1 MVHKWYIYVV
11 IEELKQEV
19 EKVFGQKIQKRKQCE
34 DLAQDLYTKTGVF
47 ISYNT
52 FRRLF
57 GVIEYREPR
66 ISTLDALSKY
76 TGFSSYRD
84 FMNRFHSADE
94 WPKWENLFLGVDK
107 QDTSK
112 LVDMFKYRFYQKDDF
127 SYSFSVLLR
136 ELIYRRDL
144 KSLQV
149 ILAQDEWSFANL
161 PYELALRIGVV
172 VGRQFRFV
180 EDEAFE
186 HELLKIPLF
195 RDLVLKMFVDYSGL
209 NKKYGS
215 WISYVNQLPDID
227 EESFFFTNGVLIWK
241 DLLNGHQIT
250 SEHLS
255 RIPALNVDLHPILYG
270 RLAALYLMTEITE
283 EERIQLFND
292 WSVLIKKH
300 PERTLEY
307 IFVSNV
313 QCLVFPSMDF
323 SNFLYSFD
331 KHASNVHFWYNL
343 SQLNVYYLSLVQH
356 ALFVGQTHKARTYLQ
371 QIDLTYLRYGYDEFL
386 LLFVY
391 LFQHELCEA
400 PAEKQNHWQQLLDHA
415 TYLNYPIFTEEYF
428 RGYFDFLLEN

>member
-1 MVHKWYIYVV
+1 MVHKWYIYDV
-11 IEELKQEV
+11 IEKLKQEV

-34 DLAQDLYTKTGVF
+34 ELAEDLYAKTGVF

-57 GVIEYREPR
+57 GIIEYREPR
-66 ISTLDALSKY
+66 ISTLDILSKY
-76 TGFSSYRD
+76 IGFSSYRD
-84 FMNRFHSADE
+84 FMNRFHSVDE

-112 LVDMFKYRFYQKDDF
+112 LVDKFKYRFYQKDDF
-127 SYSFSVLLR
+127 PYSFSVLLR

-161 PYELALRIGVV
+161 PYELALKIGVV
-172 VGRQFRFV
+172 VGSQFRFV
-180 EDEAFE
+180 ADEAFE
-186 HELLKIPLF
+186 QELLKIPLF

-215 WISYVNQLPDID
+215 WISYVNQLPNID
-227 EESFFFTNGVLIWK
+227 EESLFFTNGVLIWK
-241 DLLNGHQIT
+241 DLLNGCQIT
-250 SEHLS
+250 AEHLN
-255 RIPALNVDLHPILYG
+255 RIPALSVDLHPILYG
-270 RLAALYLMTEITE
+270 RIAALYLMTEISA
-283 EERIQLFND
+283 EERIHLFSD
-292 WSVLIKKH
+292 WSDLIKTH

-313 QCLVFPSMDF
+313 QCLVFPTMDF
-323 SNFLYSFD
+323 SNFLFSFE

-356 ALFVGQTHKARTYLQ
+356 ALFVGETQKAKNYLQ

-391 LFQHELCEA
+391 LFGHELSQD
-400 PAEKQNHWQQLLDHA
+400 PNEKNELWRKLLDHA
-415 TYLNYPIFTEEYF
+415 AYLSYPIFTEA
-428 RGYFDFLLEN
+428 YFDAYFESK

>member
-1 MVHKWYIYVV
+1 MVHKWYIYDV
-11 IEELKQEV
+11 IEKLKQEV

-34 DLAQDLYTKTGVF
+34 ELAEDLYAKTGVF

-57 GVIEYREPR
+57 GIIEYREPR
-66 ISTLDALSKY
+66 ISTLDILSKY
-76 TGFSSYRD
+76 IGFSSYRD
-84 FMNRFHSADE
+84 FMNRFHSVDE

-112 LVDMFKYRFYQKDDF
+112 LVDKFKYRFYQKDDF
-127 SYSFSVLLR
+127 PYSFSVLLR

-161 PYELALRIGVV
+161 PYELALKIGVV
-172 VGRQFRFV
+172 VGSQFRFV
-180 EDEAFE
+180 ADEAFE
-186 HELLKIPLF
+186 QELLKIPLF

-215 WISYVNQLPDID
+215 WISYVNQLPNID
-227 EESFFFTNGVLIWK
+227 EESYIFTNGVLIWK
-241 DLLNGHQIT
+241 DLLNGCQIT
-250 SEHLS
+250 AEHLN
-255 RIPALNVDLHPILYG
+255 RIPALSVDLHPILYG
-270 RLAALYLMTEITE
+270 RIAALYLMTEISS
-283 EERIQLFND
+283 EERIHLFSD
-292 WSVLIKKH
+292 WSDLIKKH

-323 SNFLYSFD
+323 SNFLFSFE

-356 ALFVGQTHKARTYLQ
+356 AIFVGQTQKAQDYLQ

-391 LFQHELCEA
+391 LFGHELSQD
-400 PAEKQNHWQQLLDHA
+400 PNEKNELWQQLLDHA
-415 TYLNYPIFTEEYF
+415 AYLSYPIFTDA
-428 RGYFDFLLEN
+428 YFDAYFESK

>member
-1 MVHKWYIYVV
+1 MVHKWYIYDV
-11 IEELKQEV
+11 IEKIKQEV

-34 DLAQDLYTKTGVF
+34 ELAEDLYAKTGVF

-57 GVIEYREPR
+57 GIIEYREPR
-66 ISTLDALSKY
+66 ISTLDILSKY
-76 TGFSSYRD
+76 IGFSSYRD
-84 FMNRFHSADE
+84 FMNRFHSVDE

-112 LVDMFKYRFYQKDDF
+112 LVDKFKYRFYQKDDF
-127 SYSFSVLLR
+127 PYSFSVLLR

-161 PYELALRIGVV
+161 PYELALKIGVV
-172 VGRQFRFV
+172 VGSQFRFV
-180 EDEAFE
+180 ADEAFE
-186 HELLKIPLF
+186 QELLKIPLF

-215 WISYVNQLPDID
+215 WISYVNQLPNID
-227 EESFFFTNGVLIWK
+227 EESYIFTNGVLIWK
-241 DLLNGHQIT
+241 DLLNGCQIT
-250 SEHLS
+250 AEHLN
-255 RIPALNVDLHPILYG
+255 RIPALSVDLHPILYG
-270 RLAALYLMTEITE
+270 RIAALYLMTEISA
-283 EERIQLFND
+283 EERIQLFSD
-292 WSVLIKKH
+292 WSVLIKKR

-313 QCLVFPSMDF
+313 QCLVFPTMDF
-323 SNFLYSFD
+323 SNFLFSFE

-343 SQLNVYYLSLVQH
+343 SQLNVYYLSLVQN
-356 ALFVGQTHKARTYLQ
+356 ALFVGETQKAKNYLQ

-391 LFQHELCEA
+391 LFGHELSQD
-400 PAEKQNHWQQLLDHA
+400 PNEKNELWQKLLDHA
-415 TYLNYPIFTEEYF
+415 AYLSYPIFTEA
-428 RGYFDFLLEN
+428 YFDAYFESK

>member
-1 MVHKWYIYVV
+1 MVHKWYIYAV
-11 IEELKQEV
+11 IKELKQEV

-34 DLAQDLYTKTGVF
+34 ELAEDLYTKTGVF

-57 GVIEYREPR
+57 GVIEYHEPR

-76 TGFSSYRD
+76 IGFSSYRD
-84 FMNRFHSADE
+84 FMNRFHSVDE
-94 WPKWENLFLGVDK
+94 WPKWENLFLGVDN
-107 QDTSK
+107 QDVTK

-161 PYELALRIGVV
+161 PYELALKIGVV

-180 EDEAFE
+180 DDEVFE
-186 HELLKIPLF
+186 QELLKIPLF
-195 RDLVLKMFVDYSGL
+195 RDLILKMFVDYSGL
-209 NKKYGS
+209 NKKYGT

-227 EESFFFTNGVLIWK
+227 EESVIFTNGVLIWK
-241 DLLNGHQIT
+241 DLLNGCQIT
-250 SEHLS
+250 AEHLS
-255 RIPALNVDLHPILYG
+255 HIPALSVDLHPILYG
-270 RLAALYLMTEITE
+270 RVAALYLMTEISV
-283 EERIQLFND
+283 EERIQLFSA
-292 WSVLIKKH
+292 WSDLIKKH

-323 SNFLYSFD
+323 SNFLYSFE

-356 ALFVGQTHKARTYLQ
+356 AIFTGQRSKAISILK
-371 QIDLTYLRYGYDEFL
+371 QIDLSYLRYGYDEFL

-391 LFQHELCEA
+391 LFQHELCLD
-400 PAEKQNHWQQLLDHA
+400 PNEKNELWQKLIDHA
-415 TYLNYPIFTEEYF
+415 AYLDYPIFTDAYF
-428 RGYFDFLLEN
+428 EAYFELK

>member
-1 MVHKWYIYVV
+1 MVHKWYIYDV

-34 DLAQDLYTKTGVF
+34 DLALDLYTKTGVF

-57 GVIEYREPR
+57 GIIEYREPR

-144 KSLQV
+144 SSLQV

-180 EDEAFE
+180 EDEVFE
-186 HELLKIPLF
+186 QELLKLPLF

-209 NKKYGS
+209 NKKYGT

-227 EESFFFTNGVLIWK
+227 EESLIFTNGVLVWK
-241 DLLNGHQIT
+241 DLLNGNNMT
-250 SEHLS
+250 SAHLE
-255 RIPALNVDLHPILYG
+255 RIPTLSKDMHPILYG
-270 RLAALYLMTEITE
+270 RVSALHLMAHQDETARDKILKE
-283 EERIQLFND
+283 
-292 WSVLIKKH
+292 WGMMIKLH

-307 IFVSNV
+307 VFVANV
-313 QCLVFPSMDF
+313 QCLVFPASDF
-323 SNFLYSFD
+323 ANFLFRFE
-331 KHASNVHFWYNL
+331 KHASKVHFWYNQ
-343 SQLNVYYLSLVQH
+343 SQLNVYYLFLVQH
-356 ALFVGQTHKARTYLQ
+356 TIFMGQRSKALNILN

-386 LLFVY
+386 LLFIHFFKY
-391 LFQHELCEA
+391 ELAEDPSKKEA
-400 PAEKQNHWQQLLDHA
+400 HWKRLIEHA
-415 TYLNYPIFTEEYF
+415 SYLNYPIFTDAYF
-428 RGYFDFLLEN
+428 EQYFSPK

>member
-1 MVHKWYIYVV
+1 MVHKWYIYDV
-11 IEELKQEV
+11 IEKLKQEV

-34 DLAQDLYTKTGVF
+34 ELAEDLYAKTGVF

-57 GVIEYREPR
+57 GIIEYREPR
-66 ISTLDALSKY
+66 ISTLDILSKY
-76 TGFSSYRD
+76 IGFSSYRD
-84 FMNRFHSADE
+84 FMNRFHSVDE

-112 LVDMFKYRFYQKDDF
+112 LVDKFKYRFYQKDDF
-127 SYSFSVLLR
+127 PYSFSVLLR

-161 PYELALRIGVV
+161 PYELALKIGVV
-172 VGRQFRFV
+172 VGSQFRFV
-180 EDEAFE
+180 ADEAFE
-186 HELLKIPLF
+186 QELLKIPLF

-215 WISYVNQLPDID
+215 WISYVNQLPNID
-227 EESFFFTNGVLIWK
+227 EESYIFTNGVLIWK
-241 DLLNGHQIT
+241 DLLNGCQIT
-250 SEHLS
+250 AEHLN
-255 RIPALNVDLHPILYG
+255 RIPALSVDLHPILYG
-270 RLAALYLMTEITE
+270 RIAALYLMTEISS
-283 EERIQLFND
+283 EERIHLFSD
-292 WSVLIKKH
+292 WSDLIKKH

-323 SNFLYSFD
+323 SNFLFSFE

-356 ALFVGQTHKARTYLQ
+356 AIFVGQTQKAQDYLQ

-391 LFQHELCEA
+391 LFGHELSQD
-400 PAEKQNHWQQLLDHA
+400 PNEKNELWQKLLDHA
-415 TYLNYPIFTEEYF
+415 AYLSYPIFTDA
-428 RGYFDFLLEN
+428 YFDAYFESK

>member
-1 MVHKWYIYVV
+1 MVHKWYIYDV

-34 DLAQDLYTKTGVF
+34 DLALDLYTKTGVF

-57 GVIEYREPR
+57 GIIEYREPR

-84 FMNRFHSADE
+84 FMNRFHSVDE

-107 QDTSK
+107 QDTTK

-144 KSLQV
+144 SSLQV

-180 EDEAFE
+180 EDEVFE
-186 HELLKIPLF
+186 QELLKLPLF

-209 NKKYGS
+209 NKKYGT

-227 EESFFFTNGVLIWK
+227 EESLIFTNGVLVWK
-241 DLLNGHQIT
+241 DLLNGNNMT
-250 SEHLS
+250 SAHLE
-255 RIPALNVDLHPILYG
+255 RIPTLSKDMHPILYG
-270 RLAALYLMTEITE
+270 RVSALHLMAHQDETARDKILKE
-283 EERIQLFND
+283 
-292 WSVLIKKH
+292 WGMMIKLH

-307 IFVSNV
+307 VFVANV
-313 QCLVFPSMDF
+313 QCLVFPASDF
-323 SNFLYSFD
+323 ANFLFRFE
-331 KHASNVHFWYNL
+331 KHASKVHFWYNQ
-343 SQLNVYYLSLVQH
+343 SQLNVYYLFLVQH
-356 ALFVGQTHKARTYLQ
+356 TIFMGQRSKALNILN

-386 LLFVY
+386 LLFIHFFKY
-391 LFQHELCEA
+391 ELAEDPSKKEA
-400 PAEKQNHWQQLLDHA
+400 HWKRLIEHA
-415 TYLNYPIFTEEYF
+415 SYLNYPIFTDAYF
-428 RGYFDFLLEN
+428 EQYFSPK